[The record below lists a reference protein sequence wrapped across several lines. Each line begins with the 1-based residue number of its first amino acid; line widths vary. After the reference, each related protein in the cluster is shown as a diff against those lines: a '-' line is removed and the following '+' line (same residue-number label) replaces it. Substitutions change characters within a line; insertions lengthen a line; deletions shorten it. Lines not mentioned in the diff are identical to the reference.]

1 MNRMKV
7 SLAIALALVL
17 PLGLAACSSDKI
29 KAPRE
34 PGVCFYIAQQPDG
47 AIRNNVVARDVT
59 GIEQCAAE
67 LERMRIRF
75 LRLGGAKDEILGA
88 YQGNFIFMTQQGIF
102 TAKRLEGMRYLLM
115 VRLNGKLVMPGAV
128 VRREPSA
135 PDQPP
140 GPEQK

>member
-1 MNRMKV
+1 MFLFRRGV
-7 SLAIALALVL
+7 DGDLANQRGRIAFGGHEIHQAQPRGL
-17 PLGLAACSSDKI
+17 LGCHFDGQVFGAAAD
-29 KAPRE
+29 E
-34 PGVCFYIAQQPDG
+34 GVEGRAY
-47 AIRNNVVARDVT
+47 
-59 GIEQCAAE
+59 
-67 LERMRIRF
+67 F